1 MGINADFS
9 PNDVIDLFNAIPD
22 IISEEVI
29 RALSYLGEKC
39 VARIRDRSAKESW
52 YDQTGNLR
60 SSVGYA
66 VYQNGDIAVESSFN
80 QVKDGANGVSKGK
93 KAIIELATKY
103 ANNQFTLVILAGM
116 EYAEYVEAME
126 NKDVLASTE
135 LWARGEVDHYL
146 QNALNRSDKRI
157 TKLQKQ
163 LGL

>member
-1 MGINADFS
+1 MAITADFS
-9 PNDVIDLFNAIPD
+9 INDVIDLFNAIPD
-22 IISEEVI
+22 IIAEEIV
-29 RALSYLGEKC
+29 RALSYLGEEC
-39 VARIRDRSAKESW
+39 VIKIRDRSAEASW

-66 VYQNGDIAVESSFN
+66 VYQNGNISVESSFN
-80 QVKDGANGVSKGK
+80 QVKNGTVGVNEGK
-93 KAIIELATKY
+93 KTIIELATKY
-103 ANNQFTLVILAGM
+103 ANNEFTLVILAGM

-135 LWARGEVDHYL
+135 LWARGEVESRI
-146 QNALNRSDKRI
+146 QNALKRADARI

>member
-1 MGINADFS
+1 MAIKPDFS
-9 PNDVIDLFNAIPD
+9 PKDVIDLFNAIPD

-29 RALSYLGEKC
+29 RALSYLGEEC
-39 VARIRDRSAKESW
+39 VARIRDRSSEASW

-60 SSVGYA
+60 SSIGYA
-66 VYQNGDIAVESSFN
+66 IYQNGNISIESSFY
-80 QVKDGANGVSKGK
+80 QVKNGAIGVNEGK

-103 ANNQFTLVILAGM
+103 ANNQYTLVILAGM

-135 LWARGEVDHYL
+135 LWARGEVESRI
-146 QNALNRSDKRI
+146 QNALKRADNRI